1 MYVLPRTY
9 QLLISIHWLPLM
21 CEYTASTAL
30 DLFLTYSTYQI
41 DFNTGNFD
49 QIGKFKIYKEFLFDF
64 FSRFISYSPKINLGS
79 NHGKILIWKGKK
91 YIIIWDFLKKHP
103 KANRNIG
110 GLGPQNKSEKS
121 WIHAIKSPS
130 NVPYF
135 SSSEIKSGAGPSSIS
150 PFIVCLFS
158 WPLPSPAVYK
168 GNFTS
173 WFQDNNICLRQIWFV
188 VLLLTVSNR

>member
-1 MYVLPRTY
+1 MHVLPRTY
-9 QLLISIHWLPLM
+9 QLLIPIHWLPLM

-30 DLFLTYSTYQI
+30 DLFPTYSTYQ
-41 DFNTGNFD
+41 NP
-49 QIGKFKIYKEFLFDF
+49 KAYRSIYISVILTHWI
-64 FSRFISYSPKINLGS
+64 ISYSPKINLNGS
-79 NHGKILIWKGKK
+79 NHGKISIWKGKNTLLYEILK
-91 YIIIWDFLKKHP
+91 KKKHP

-158 WPLPSPAVYK
+158 WPLPSPAIYK

-173 WFQDNNICLRQIWFV
+173 WFQDIKICLLQIWFV
-188 VLLLTVSNR
+188 ELLLTVSNR